1 MAEPFDA
8 YHEWL
13 GIAPKDQPPNHYQL
27 LGIDLYESKANV
39 IDGAADRQMA
49 HLRTFQTGARSKL
62 CQELLHQLST
72 ARVLLLDAQKK
83 AAYDEQI
90 RMKLAQRAEPQPRIA
105 AAIPLS
111 QPARAAPPVPI
122 QAAVSAPQ
130 FGGVSSRRRAR
141 RKQNT
146 PWLAVG
152 IGGAVLGVV
161 VVIVALATMGSG
173 KGDETANA
181 ASAVRPSKSNSADP
195 TKKPAAT
202 AVAKPSDNGE
212 RKSTGEPLPEKKPEK
227 KPDEDDPAEKEPAE
241 KDPPKESP
249 VDSDT
254 PFEIIDDEDPPAD
267 DGRRPAV
274 TKRPAKPAVPS
285 AAAREK
291 AGAEIRKVFD
301 LDAVSDVAAKA
312 KLARELLAAALDTAD
327 DPASQYVMLRMVRDT
342 AATHGDYAA
351 AERAIDEMSQRFEVD
366 VIAMRSEAVV
376 QALAAKKIPTGHRKR
391 IVRDALRVVQECHKA
406 DRYEHAKKSI
416 SAALKAATSL
426 RDKPLLVDTRRLRDA
441 GKVLARQ
448 YEAVRPAFETLKIKP
463 TDPAAN
469 TTAGKYLC
477 YVKADWKRGLAMLAQ
492 GNDALLKD
500 LATREQRGVT
510 KLNEQIALAD
520 EWWKIAEN
528 QPSHSQS
535 PLRAHA
541 AGEYR
546 KALPRLTG
554 LGRAKVVKRLAAH
567 DAFVAND
574 RSKKGAIQEVFL
586 DDVKEEKFRTHSAD
600 GWTLGKHGRIHGKTS
615 PRVSLRGVTTKHALS
630 MHPRNKSTSYVIYRL
645 RGVCETFR
653 ATVGISGDP
662 HPRSPLTFVVHGD
675 GKILWKSP
683 PVQGPNSA
691 VECSVDVRG
700 IDRFMLE
707 VRCPGHHFGAHA
719 VWFNPRVTCKGI
731 APLKPKAK

>member
-1 MAEPFDA
+1 MAESFDA

-62 CQELLHQLST
+62 CQELLNQVST

-111 QPARAAPPVPI
+111 QPARAAPPAPI

-161 VVIVALATMGSG
+161 VVIVALATMGDG

-181 ASAVRPSKSNSADP
+181 APAVRPSKSNSADP

-202 AVAKPSDNGE
+202 AAAKPADTSE
-212 RKSTGEPLPEKKPEK
+212 RKPTGEPLPEKR
-227 KPDEDDPAEKEPAE
+227 PDEDDPAEKEPAE

-254 PFEIIDDEDPPAD
+254 PFEIVDDEDPPAD
-267 DGRRPAV
+267 DGRRPVV

-301 LDAVSDVAAKA
+301 IDAVPDVAAKA

-391 IVRDALRVVQECHKA
+391 IVRDALRVVQECHQA
-406 DRYEHAKKSI
+406 DRYKHAKKSI
-416 SAALKAATSL
+416 AAALKAATSL
-426 RDKPLLVDTRRLRDA
+426 RDKPLLVDTRRLRDD
-441 GKVLARQ
+441 GKVLAKQ
-448 YEAVRPAFETLKIKP
+448 YEAVRGAFETLKTKP
-463 TDPAAN
+463 NDPAAN
-469 TTAGKYLC
+469 TAAGKYLC

-510 KLNEQIALAD
+510 KFDEQIALAD
-520 EWWKIAEN
+520 AWWKIADE
-528 QPSHSQS
+528 QPNRNGGQV
-535 PLRAHA
+535 RAHA
-541 AGEYR
+541 GHWYK
-546 KALPRLTG
+546 KALPNLTG
-554 LGRAKVVKRLAAH
+554 LDKVRVAKRIKQTDSAAG
-567 DAFVAND
+567 DSGD
-574 RSKKGAIQEVFL
+574 SKKPRGRTLDFVYLPTRPNWQRTGFTVEAGQTIRIQATGTITL
-586 DDVKEEKFRTHSAD
+586 YKNDLKKNPYGTAD
-600 GWTLGKHGRIHGKTS
+600 GLPGRSGNFKGVIANAGGLLLKIGQALYRGGTDTVVTVKTS
-615 PRVSLRGVTTKHALS
+615 GEIEL
-630 MHPRNKSTSYVIYRL
+630 
-645 RGVCETFR
+645 
-653 ATVGISGDP
+653 GISESG
-662 HPRSPLTFVVHGD
+662 RFSNNA
-675 GKILWKSP
+675 GKFL
-683 PVQGPNSA
+683 
-691 VECSVDVRG
+691 VR
-700 IDRFMLE
+700 I
-707 VRCPGHHFGAHA
+707 
-719 VWFNPRVTCKGI
+719 TI
-731 APLKPKAK
+731 Q